1 MRPET
6 FALLIA
12 VLAALVAG
20 GIFVPPVLIVGA
32 TGRDRGRPAR
42 RAFTLVELLV
52 VLAIIALLIAL
63 LLPAAQKVRETA
75 AHTQCS
81 NNLHQ
86 IGLALHSHHSVY
98 DRFPSGGVNAYWA
111 VPTYLASGP
120 ALPPAQASGWAFQLL
135 PFIEQDNLYASSSLS
150 LGTPVPVYF
159 CPSRRRP
166 LAISGRALI
175 DYAAATGAGGATYGN
190 GPYYGIIVPN
200 PLRVTIAD
208 VQDGLAN
215 TFVIGEKRLN
225 PNRYLT
231 GDDQDNTGMCAG
243 WEDDVIAMTVQPFG
257 PDAASAST
265 YQFGSAHSGGMNAVF
280 GDGSVRS
287 ISYSTSSATLTALG
301 DRRDGGVVEFP

>member
-1 MRPET
+1 MR
-6 FALLIA
+6 
-12 VLAALVAG
+12 
-20 GIFVPPVLIVGA
+20 
-32 TGRDRGRPAR
+32 R
-42 RAFTLVELLV
+42 RALSLVELLV
-52 VLAIIALLIAL
+52 VIAIIALLIAI
-63 LLPAAQKVRETA
+63 LLPSVQKVREA
-75 AHTQCS
+75 AARSQCS
-81 NNLHQ
+81 NNLKQ

-98 DRFPSGGVNAYWA
+98 DRFPAGGVNAYWA
-111 VPTYLASGP
+111 VPIYLFGVP

-257 PDAASAST
+257 PDAAGAST
-265 YQFGSAHSGGMNAVF
+265 YQFGSAHPGGMNAVF
-280 GDGSVRS
+280 GDGSVRG
-287 ISYSTSSATLTALG
+287 IAYTTSAAVLTLMG
-301 DRRDGGVVEFP
+301 DRRDGEVIPDA

>member
-1 MRPET
+1 MP
-6 FALLIA
+6 
-12 VLAALVAG
+12 AATQH
-20 GIFVPPVLIVGA
+20 GA
-32 TGRDRGRPAR
+32 PAR
-42 RAFTLVELLV
+42 RAFTLIELLV
-52 VLAIIALLIAL
+52 VIAIVAIVIAM
-63 LLPAAQKVRETA
+63 LLPAVQKVREA
-75 AHTQCS
+75 AARTQCT
-81 NNLHQ
+81 NTLKQ
-86 IGLALHSHHSVY
+86 IGLALNNYHDQN
-98 DRFPSGGVNAYWA
+98 DRFPAGGVNAYWA

-257 PDAASAST
+257 PDAAGAST
-265 YQFGSAHSGGMNAVF
+265 YQFGSAHPGGMNAVF

-287 ISYSTSSATLTALG
+287 ISYGISSAMLTALG
-301 DRRDGGVVEFP
+301 DRRDGVVANLP